1 MPIPVHRLAET
12 ESTNEEAMARA
23 MAGLALPFWVL
34 TARQTAGRGR
44 SGRTWQSARGN
55 LAASLVTEVGD
66 DLPKAAMLSLVA
78 GTAAAHVLRAAVA
91 EAGVDPGRI
100 CLKWPNDILID
111 RAKAGGIL
119 IETSRLPGRDPA
131 RLAAVIGIGLNLA
144 EAPPVEG
151 RPVACLADLGIRL
164 GVEDCLER
172 LTAAFEASLAIW
184 TEQDSRQRVVEGWLT
199 YALPLGEPMSVDA
212 GNGPIAGR
220 FAGLDSDGSMC
231 LETNAGPRRF
241 SFGDVTL

>member
-1 MPIPVHRLAET
+1 MTIPVHRLAQAG
-12 ESTNEEAMARA
+12 STNQEAMARA
-23 MAGLALPFWVL
+23 MAGLSPPFWVV
-34 TARQTAGRGR
+34 TEMQSAGRGR

-55 LAASLVTEVGD
+55 LTASLVIEIGD

-91 EAGVDPGRI
+91 EAGLDPGRL

-144 EAPPVEG
+144 KAPVVEG
-151 RPVACLADLGIRL
+151 RPIACLGDLGIRL
-164 GVEDCLER
+164 DVEDCLES
-172 LTAAFEASLAIW
+172 LSAAFEVLLAIW
-184 TEQDSRQRVVEGWLT
+184 AQRDSSRRVVEGWLA

-212 GNGPIAGR
+212 GKGPVAGH
-220 FAGLDSDGSMC
+220 FAGLDADGSLC
-231 LETNAGPRRF
+231 LETDEGPRRF